1 MGYTNRKTMQI
12 DKELLSE
19 KNYTGSRLILIE
31 NEDVKTLQDELSS
44 YQQEIN
50 PILEKLSTEYYPA
63 IDPLYQEVQKKN
75 QEIKEIKEKIAEE
88 TEKFKP
94 EIEMIEAVEK
104 KAMLIKQK
112 LQPIILDEVKDKLE
126 EFETARQTVTQEGK
140 IYVEVIDEIEE
151 KVKQIRASKLNK

>member
-12 DKELLSE
+12 EKELLSG

-31 NEDVKTLQDELSS
+31 NEDVKTLQDELSA

-50 PILEKLSTEYYPA
+50 PILEKLSSEYYPTV
-63 IDPLYQEVQKKN
+63 DPLYQEVQKKN
-75 QEIKEIKEKIAEE
+75 QEIKEIKEKIAEQ

-94 EIEMIEAVEK
+94 DIESIEAVEK
-104 KAMLIKQK
+104 KALLIKQK
-112 LQPIILDEVKDKLE
+112 LQPIILDEVKDKLG
-126 EFETARQTVTQEGK
+126 EFETARNTVVQDGK

-151 KVKQIRASKLNK
+151 KIKQIRASKLNK